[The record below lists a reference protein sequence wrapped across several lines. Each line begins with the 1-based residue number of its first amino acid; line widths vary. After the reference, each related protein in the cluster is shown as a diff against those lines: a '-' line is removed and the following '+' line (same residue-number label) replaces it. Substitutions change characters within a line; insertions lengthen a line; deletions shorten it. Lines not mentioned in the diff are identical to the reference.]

1 MTPILKNNIQIYF
14 ILVNI
19 IIVLI
24 YALTILLIV
33 MSYKIKNK
41 QLNNIWAI
49 SILQFCLPFFS
60 VCFFG
65 QSFLLLTT
73 IFDCQ
78 NGFAYV
84 SQNLKCRTGMWFSIN
99 APLAGIAIILHLFL
113 ALITNALYYKSTFVK
128 NGSDVLKKTN
138 CIPDVVLL
146 FTKIFVIIIFI
157 LDKGVENEH
166 WALLFFLI
174 LVTGINTFCNFY
186 YQNRQNK
193 KLNL

>member
-41 QLNNIWAI
+41 QLNNLWAI
-49 SILQFCLPFFS
+49 SILKFCLPFFS

-78 NGFAYV
+78 NGF
-84 SQNLKCRTGMWFSIN
+84 S
-99 APLAGIAIILHLFL
+99 
-113 ALITNALYYKSTFVK
+113 
-128 NGSDVLKKTN
+128 
-138 CIPDVVLL
+138 
-146 FTKIFVIIIFI
+146 
-157 LDKGVENEH
+157 
-166 WALLFFLI
+166 
-174 LVTGINTFCNFY
+174 
-186 YQNRQNK
+186 
-193 KLNL
+193 